1 MSLNKAIIM
10 GRLTKDPELR
20 YTQSGKPVASITLA
34 VDRGFKTQDG
44 SRATDFIPVVAWDK
58 RAELLHNYF
67 AKGRMAIVEGR
78 LQVRDYTDNDGN
90 KRKVTEIV
98 ADSIYFGDSK
108 KDDGAPRNTQAPAR
122 QPQPPQK
129 EQFAEIDDLDDGDL
143 PF

>member
-34 VDRGFKTQDG
+34 VDRDFKAQDG

-58 RAELLHNYF
+58 QAELLHNYF

-98 ADSIYFGDSK
+98 ANSIYFGDSK
-108 KDDGAPRNTQAPAR
+108 KDDGAPRSAQAPVK
-122 QPQPPQK
+122 QPQQK